1 MLSEELRALVREV
14 LREELAPGRQRAAAA
29 PAVREEYVRLE
40 SDGDVAAFVAR
51 ILDIARD
58 SGAMREVRE
67 GRHRFRLSRSAA
79 AAPAV
84 GQGGPPPE
92 FSRGLISEKQV
103 QALAGDT
110 REVRAAPGVK
120 FTPLALDELRRRGIK
135 VKRERK

>member
-14 LREELAPGRQRAAAA
+14 LREELAPGRQRAQAA

-40 SDGDVAAFVAR
+40 SDSDVAAFVTR

-58 SGAMREVRE
+58 SGAVREIRE

-79 AAPAV
+79 APAARH
-84 GQGGPPPE
+84 GAPPPE

-103 QALAGDT
+103 QALAEDT

-135 VKRERK
+135 VMRERK